1 MIKELI
7 VIMPYHKRDEIEYAL
22 NFIVRSKIIDSI
34 SIELVQVDKLS
45 NFFISLK
52 ITIEGKSK
60 KAIDRILGSL
70 EEECGLEI
78 GKGWYKDL
86 A

>member
-1 MIKELI
+1 MIKALT

-22 NFIVRSKIIDSI
+22 DFIVRNKIIDSA
-34 SIELVQVDKLS
+34 STELVHVDKLS

-60 KAIDRILGSL
+60 IVINRILSSL
-70 EEECGLEI
+70 EEECKLGVN
-78 GKGWYKDL
+78 KYYV
-86 A
+86 